1 MVSMEILESKTT
13 PKIWDRGSPS
23 GCLVLSL
30 SRRCWL
36 ARVDL
41 FTSVSSL
48 ARRLFIRCEYG
59 NVYVIRTSEN
69 SVASFAKNK
78 MFTILIGIVN

>member
-1 MVSMEILESKTT
+1 VISMENLEAKAT
-13 PKIWDRGSPS
+13 PQIWDRGSS
-23 GCLVLSL
+23 TGCLILSL